1 MSTGEYRERGGIY
14 ALHLRTHRMYVLR
27 TAEWRIVL
35 EILTVELLTLKAAL
49 LRPGALSITVT
60 NSSPPEINPAMIPT
74 SSEQAAVVLKQVTG
88 WNEPDIVKVLNGT
101 LKAGAQPKNRRSDKA
116 FREIKSPLRKGKALA
131 EAAALLMLR
140 ESAMPSGTTAKKAD
154 SSSGGEEGR
163 FSCP

>member
-1 MSTGEYRERGGIY
+1 
-14 ALHLRTHRMYVLR
+14 
-27 TAEWRIVL
+27 
-35 EILTVELLTLKAAL
+35 
-49 LRPGALSITVT
+49 
-60 NSSPPEINPAMIPT
+60 MIPT

-140 ESAMPSGTTAKKAD
+140 GKCNALRDNS
-154 SSSGGEEGR
+154 EEG
-163 FSCP
+163 